1 MKSFGLQIKTAARP
15 KRSVPEKAILWAV
28 QTGYG
33 NMPNGDRDCFPEMRA
48 IVARKSA
55 YQPNPLATFGE
66 AVSQAQDRVWV
77 IDQYFFDPDRGS
89 RQDRVN
95 HILRWM
101 PETMLANDIR
111 FLTKSYNSN
120 DNREVDCD
128 LAKQFQE
135 HAEIIN
141 EYRSKGT
148 GKCVIDVRFTLTQKF
163 DYIHDRFAIIDD
175 ELWHFGA
182 TVGGFH
188 SLVSAATRGW
198 RASDHGAEEFFNLA
212 WDAQSQMGN
221 QK

>member
-1 MKSFGLQIKTAARP
+1 MKSFGPQIDTVPKP
-15 KRSVPEKAILWAV
+15 KRPVPGKAILWAA

-48 IVARKSA
+48 IVARKYA
-55 YQPNPLATFGE
+55 IQPNPLATFGE

-77 IDQYFFDPDRGS
+77 IDPYFFDPDNRGS
-89 RQDRVN
+89 RQDRIV

-101 PETMLANDIR
+101 PETILANDIR

-120 DNREVDCD
+120 DNRAVDSD

-135 HAEIIN
+135 HAEFIN
-141 EYRSKGT
+141 MYRSKGT
-148 GKCVIDVRFTLTQKF
+148 GECIIQVRFTLTKNF
-163 DYIHDRFAIIDD
+163 DYIHDRFAIVDD

-198 RASDHGAEEFFNLA
+198 RASDHGAEEFFKLA
-212 WDAQSQMGN
+212 WDA
-221 QK
+221 